1 MKRLTCILAATLL
14 TLLTAS
20 AGTIGEVRAETDTL
34 TSAAEAPRSRRT
46 KQRFL
51 PTRQRMDREI
61 NKSSSPT
68 AARSCSA

>member
-34 TSAAEAPRSRRT
+34 TSAAEASRSRRT
-46 KQRFL
+46 NRH
-51 PTRQRMDREI
+51 
-61 NKSSSPT
+61 SSVIPGAPHIQIVT
-68 AARSCSA
+68 GLAD